1 MVVGIGAIISPRAT
15 NPFFNSCSHFV
26 STVPPIY
33 YINVSKIPECKHLI
47 EAGKKRGLMI
57 MAVVPKPN
65 DGSKGLVEFYPTAEA
80 LLEVG
85 MDQVYEPPHGS
96 KFDVVECAV
105 SYYVVGDAICSPRP
119 PMPFPIFHTT
129 NYLTLCNK
137 LLSSSHSHTHKQYRW
152 IHYIGPP
159 KDN

>member
-1 MVVGIGAIISPRAT
+1 MHGLLSHIYSFDKYPLFSPLIL
-15 NPFFNSCSHFV
+15 FF
-26 STVPPIY
+26 
-33 YINVSKIPECKHLI
+33 SKIPECKHLI

-105 SYYVVGDAICSPRP
+105 SR
-119 PMPFPIFHTT
+119 
-129 NYLTLCNK
+129 
-137 LLSSSHSHTHKQYRW
+137 SSSSC
-152 IHYIGPP
+152 G
-159 KDN
+159 

>member
-1 MVVGIGAIISPRAT
+1 MALALLFPLEQLTHSLIHALISFLIT
-15 NPFFNSCSHFV
+15 
-26 STVPPIY
+26 IY

-65 DGSKGLVEFYPTAEA
+65 DGTKGLVEFYPTAEA

-119 PMPFPIFHTT
+119 PMPFPTLQIISPYAT
-129 NYLTLCNK
+129 NYY
-137 LLSSSHSHTHKQYRW
+137 HHHTRTHANNIDGYT
-152 IHYIGPP
+152 I
-159 KDN
+159 

>member
-1 MVVGIGAIISPRAT
+1 MTSPIVARSLT
-15 NPFFNSCSHFV
+15 YSLLSIPSS
-26 STVPPIY
+26 SITPP
-33 YINVSKIPECKHLI
+33 SSLFRKIPECKHLI

-65 DGSKGLVEFYPTAEA
+65 DGTKGLVEFYPTAEA

-105 SYYVVGDAICSPRP
+105 SFLVFNGGGRCMLYYSNISHL
-119 PMPFPIFHTT
+119 ILT
-129 NYLTLCNK
+129 NC
-137 LLSSSHSHTHKQYRW
+137 HHTHTHVWVTLYR
-152 IHYIGPP
+152 PT
-159 KDN
+159 

>member
-1 MVVGIGAIISPRAT
+1 
-15 NPFFNSCSHFV
+15 
-26 STVPPIY
+26 
-33 YINVSKIPECKHLI
+33 
-47 EAGKKRGLMI
+47 

-119 PMPFPIFHTT
+119 PMPFPTLQIISPYAANYYHHHTR
-129 NYLTLCNK
+129 
-137 LLSSSHSHTHKQYRW
+137 THANNIDGYT
-152 IHYIGPP
+152 I
-159 KDN
+159 

>member
-1 MVVGIGAIISPRAT
+1 MALALLFPLEQLTHSLIHALISFLPY
-15 NPFFNSCSHFV
+15 
-26 STVPPIY
+26 PPIY

-119 PMPFPIFHTT
+119 PMPFPTLQIISPYAT
-129 NYLTLCNK
+129 NYY
-137 LLSSSHSHTHKQYRW
+137 HHHTRTHANNIDGYT
-152 IHYIGPP
+152 I
-159 KDN
+159 